1 MKLRSVETCAARQPQ
16 GSAFLELCRENRSVL
31 HTGQAIQQRRLRS
44 LWRVSWIL
52 KLAPPFRLLATVIV
66 PQCAST
72 MRSIIERPSACA
84 SGAPAVAPPES
95 LKDEFFLRVDNS
107 WTPVKKADRL
117 DAFEAI
123 ESHSESGAALL
134 FFASCRRMDV
144 SEKRKLNALTK
155 RAVSL
160 GHSWRILCWMC
171 RH

>member
-16 GSAFLELCRENRSVL
+16 GSAFLDLSRLNRSVL
-31 HTGQAIQQRRLRS
+31 HGQQRRLRS

-134 FFASCRRMDV
+134 FFASCRRMDIF
-144 SEKRKLNALTK
+144 EKRKLNALPK
-155 RAVSL
+155 
-160 GHSWRILCWMC
+160 GQ
-171 RH
+171 